1 MDLHD
6 HCYHNLQGFFFSQF
20 SDLGRWEL
28 GLIFCLQ
35 KNCWATW
42 SLFQIIEMIVGNK
55 KTKTK
60 IYMIFINPQAFFF
73 RVPEVSSLNFCFR
86 PNRIELTKKILVSF
100 GSCLDR
106 QLVRVGELNVLLC
119 WLGTSC

>member
-55 KTKTK
+55 KTKNK
-60 IYMIFINPQAFFF
+60 NIYD
-73 RVPEVSSLNFCFR
+73 LH
-86 PNRIELTKKILVSF
+86 
-100 GSCLDR
+100 
-106 QLVRVGELNVLLC
+106 
-119 WLGTSC
+119 